1 MNRNGRVNLK
11 MCLQNTSI
19 HLLVFD
25 FFFTVFFGF
34 FFLTDSGP
42 SSVLFCAAM
51 NFACWN
57 LNCKD
62 RIIDSD

>member
-19 HLLVFD
+19 HLLIFD
-25 FFFTVFFGF
+25 FF
-34 FFLTDSGP
+34 FFLTDVSGP
-42 SSVLFCAAM
+42 SSVLFRAAM